1 MYIKRVKTPLGP
13 MVLKATEKGL
23 CQADFGE
30 GPRGESSP
38 LLEEAARQLEQWFA
52 GQRRDFDLALDVA
65 GAGTEFQRAVWEQLR
80 AIPRGQH
87 MSYGQVARAIGKPGA
102 ARAVGAACGK
112 NPIILIIPC
121 HRVLAADGSLGG
133 FSAGLDLKRRL
144 LAAEGMKDLIK

>member
-1 MYIKRVKTPLGP
+1 

-23 CQADFGE
+23 RQAYFGE
-30 GPRGESSP
+30 SPQGESSP
-38 LLEEAARQLEQWFA
+38 LLEEAAQQIGQWFA
-52 GQRRDFDLALDVA
+52 GERQEFDLALDL
-65 GAGTEFQRAVWEQLR
+65 AGTEFQRSVWKQLQ

-121 HRVLAADGSLGG
+121 HRVLAADGGLGG

-144 LAAEGMKDLIK
+144 LAADKGQLIN